1 MPLESWNNCITTIAS
16 RYNNNVKSQIFKRW
30 KPQQSL
36 QFIPHW
42 ILALGIYLILVWGF
56 ALIRS
61 KYLWIT
67 GDDPN
72 LLVQSILTFKGQKPN
87 IDFESG
93 YPGLSQFTQAGLMH
107 IFGVNIF
114 SQHLYT
120 ALMSSFT
127 GILVCINF
135 RHLPNWVLSTG
146 LIVIY
151 SQEHL
156 VNPTPNPG
164 HLFVL
169 LALIAFTI
177 SNKKIVKNEM
187 FQIIINSILLGISF
201 LAKQYALFVLLG
213 FILMKISN
221 FHGKNNNK
229 SNHFFIGFL
238 GIAAATSYYIGLIP
252 NGDSKVEAIGNLVIL
267 LTPYLIF
274 VYINSKV
281 KLNVTQIGIRALLKS
296 ISVSTLTF
304 SCTVIIGLSV
314 LYRTTDVIRI
324 IEEILIEMPRRINS
338 NIVLIQISHS
348 TIQSL
353 VAFTIFLS
361 ACLILIILES
371 RKFTSKKKQLFYKIL
386 AIFMAILGFSKI
398 GNLSGNLALSILPI
412 LIITYY
418 YKDLREFS
426 NSRKLFFFILTT
438 YQFIL
443 IPYPNINFHILIY
456 VATLFILISDV
467 GDTKKSDR
475 ISVAILLPIF
485 LTILLLVH
493 EVQTLDSMKNYRYGD
508 ITFQSQDVNWQKIIN
523 EAKESKG
530 DYLKCKSRGCEMLIL
545 LSNH

>member
-1 MPLESWNNCITTIAS
+1 M
-16 RYNNNVKSQIFKRW
+16 KSQIFKRW

-135 RHLPNWVLSTG
+135 RQLPNWVLSTG

-281 KLNVTQIGIRALLKS
+281 KPNVTQIGIRALLKS
-296 ISVSTLTF
+296 ILVSTFTF

-324 IEEILIEMPRRINS
+324 IEKILIEMPRRINS
-338 NIVLIQISHS
+338 NIVLIQISRS

-353 VAFTIFLS
+353 IAFTVFLL
-361 ACLILIILES
+361 AIWFMLILENS
-371 RKFTSKKKQLFYKIL
+371 YNTSQKRQIFQKML
-386 AIFMAILGFSKI
+386 AILIAIIGFSKI

-412 LIITYY
+412 LIIIYY
-418 YKDLREFS
+418 YKISKRFPP
-426 NSRKLFFFILTT
+426 SRKLFFFILTS

-456 VATLFILISDV
+456 VMALFILISDT
-467 GDTKKSDR
+467 GKTTIRKKKS
-475 ISVAILLPIF
+475 IAFLLPLG
-485 LTILLLVH
+485 LTTLLLAH
-493 EVQTLDSMKNYRYGD
+493 EIQTLNSMQIYIYRD
-508 ITFQSQDVNWQKIIN
+508 ITFQSQDSNWQKIIN
-523 EAKESKG
+523 EAEGSNG
-530 DYLKCKSRGCEMLIL
+530 EYLSCKSIGCEMLVL